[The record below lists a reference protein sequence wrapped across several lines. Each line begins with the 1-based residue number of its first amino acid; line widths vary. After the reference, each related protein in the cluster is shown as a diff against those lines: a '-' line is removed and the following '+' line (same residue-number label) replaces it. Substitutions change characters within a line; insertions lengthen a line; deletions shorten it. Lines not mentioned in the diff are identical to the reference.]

1 MRKQDFSSNSPGR
14 LISLDSEGPA
24 FVPNPLP
31 PRINWEGKLLVI
43 LSEAERSIG
52 ELNGVGR
59 RLPNPY
65 LFTRP
70 FVSREAVLSSR
81 IEGTQASLT
90 DLYALEAQTPLFE
103 EERREDAEE
112 VRNYVLALEH
122 GLGSELPISNRL
134 LREMHSVLMQGVRGR
149 NRSPGE
155 FRKSQNWIGPPGAK
169 RRDATYVPPPP
180 GPILEECLSDLEKF
194 INGENELPPLV
205 EIALVHYQFEA
216 IHPFLDGNGRI
227 GRLLITLMLLQRG
240 LLSQPLLYLS
250 AYFERHRSTY
260 YEGLLGVSRRG
271 SWEEWLAFFL
281 RGVAQEAHDAA
292 MKAQNLL
299 DQQQSWRQTYQNQ
312 GASANLFSTLD
323 YLVARPVLTTRQLE
337 EKLGVT
343 FRSAQKIIDRL
354 EVDGVLREVTG
365 RSRNRLYYC
374 EPVLNIIER
383 NEDENSEPGERE
395 PAVETGF

>member
-1 MRKQDFSSNSPGR
+1 MRKENFARNSPGH
-14 LISLDSEGPA
+14 LVSLDSEGPA

-81 IEGTQASLT
+81 IEGIQASLA

-103 EERREDAEE
+103 EKRRADAEE

-122 GLGSELPISNRL
+122 GLESELPISNRL
-134 LREMHSVLMQGVRGR
+134 LREMHGILMQGVRGR
-149 NRSPGE
+149 NRSPGQ

-180 GPILEECLSDLEKF
+180 GPILEGCLSDLEKF
-194 INGENELPPLV
+194 INAENDLPPLV

-227 GRLLITLMLLQRG
+227 GRLLITLMLLRRG
-240 LLSQPLLYLS
+240 LLSQPLLHLS

-260 YEGLLGVSRRG
+260 YEGLLGISQRG
-271 SWEEWLAFFL
+271 AWEEWLAFFL
-281 RGVAQEAHDAA
+281 RGVAEEAQDATA
-292 MKAQNLL
+292 KAQRLL
-299 DQQQSWRQTYQNQ
+299 DQQQRWRQTYQSQ
-312 GASANLFSTLD
+312 RATANLFAALD
-323 YLVARPVLTTRQLE
+323 YLVAQPVLTARQLE
-337 EKLGVT
+337 RKLNVT

-354 EVDGVLREVTG
+354 KADGILQEVTG
-365 RSRNRLYYC
+365 KSRNRLYFC
-374 EPVLNIIER
+374 QPILDIIER
-383 NEDENSEPGERE
+383 GEESAGSGDRE